1 MLIERTRW
9 MLLPAAALAGA
20 LGFYR
25 ATPGRLATA
34 AFCGL
39 VWYAL
44 SRRKIFSLDRHVFRG
59 GKLGAALPYWKKRSA
74 AANL

>member
-1 MLIERTRW
+1 

-20 LGFYR
+20 LAFYR
-25 ATPGRLATA
+25 ATPGRLGA
-34 AFCGL
+34 AVICGL

-59 GKLGAALPYWKKRSA
+59 GKLGSALPYWKKRSP

>member
-9 MLLPAAALAGA
+9 LLLPVAGLAGA
-20 LGFYR
+20 LAFYR

-34 AFCGL
+34 AVCGL
-39 VWYAL
+39 VWYGL
-44 SRRKIFSLDRHVFRG
+44 SRRKIFSLDRGVFRG
-59 GKLGAALPYWKKRSA
+59 GKLGAALPYWKKRSE